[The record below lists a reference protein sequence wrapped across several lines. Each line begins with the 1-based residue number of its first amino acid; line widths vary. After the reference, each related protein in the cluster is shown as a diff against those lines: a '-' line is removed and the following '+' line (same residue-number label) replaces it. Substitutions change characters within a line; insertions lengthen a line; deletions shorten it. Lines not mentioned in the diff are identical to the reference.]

1 MPEEEAYKRIREYG
15 YEPIDHYVNN
25 RTRMRCYDSEGYI
38 IKLSLDSLGRC
49 KTYQR
54 FSPTCNAE
62 NFVRNLNLWGNN
74 HNFKSKVIGFEP
86 SLVTPK
92 HYDLICECNCENHT
106 IFKVRF
112 ENWKRGEKTRCN
124 TCTAKISNIELKVKD
139 FLEKNQI
146 SYIPQYK
153 FKGCKDKRLLPFD
166 FYLTDYNCCI
176 EVDGEQHFYNY
187 SNIYSHS
194 KRHDISFE
202 DRLNK
207 DKIKD
212 YFCKNNGI
220 LLIRLK
226 YDKVRNNDY
235 EQILKQQLNLH

>member
-1 MPEEEAYKRIREYG
+1 MPEEEAYKRIRKYG
-15 YEPIDHYVNN
+15 YEPIDHYTNN
-25 RTRMRCYDSEGYI
+25 RTRMQCYDSEGYI
-38 IKLSLDSLGRC
+38 IKLTLDSLGKC

-74 HNFKSKVIGFEP
+74 HSFKSKVIGFEP

-112 ENWKRGEKTRCN
+112 ENWKSGEKTRCN
-124 TCTAKISNIELKVKD
+124 YCTAKISNIELKVQE
-139 FLEKNQI
+139 FLEKKQI

-153 FKGCKDKRLLPFD
+153 FEGCKDKRLLPFD

-176 EVDGEQHFYNY
+176 EVDGEQHYYDY
-187 SNIYSHS
+187 SNIYSSS
-194 KRHDISFE
+194 KRKDNNFQDRQKKDQIKNSFCQ
-202 DRLNK
+202 
-207 DKIKD
+207 I
-212 YFCKNNGI
+212 NGI
-220 LLIRLK
+220 KLIRLK
-226 YDKVRNNDY
+226 YDIIRNN
-235 EQILKQQLNLH
+235 EFEKILNQQLNLH